1 MTLGRSL
8 LLHHHF
14 LHLVGIL
21 HFMTSCL
28 ISLRSQQL
36 HVRSGLFDD
45 HTLAKGLA
53 AMMQPLLSQ
62 KVFWTTRRLVIMTI
76 PEGHLAVGLLGDVVI
91 RTGDLREG

>member
-21 HFMTSCL
+21 HFMTSRL
-28 ISLRSQQL
+28 MSLRSQQL

-62 KVFWTTRRLVIMTI
+62 KIFWTTRRLVIVTVA
-76 PEGHLAVGLLGDVVI
+76 EGHLTVGLLGDVVVCA
-91 RTGDLREG
+91 GDLREG